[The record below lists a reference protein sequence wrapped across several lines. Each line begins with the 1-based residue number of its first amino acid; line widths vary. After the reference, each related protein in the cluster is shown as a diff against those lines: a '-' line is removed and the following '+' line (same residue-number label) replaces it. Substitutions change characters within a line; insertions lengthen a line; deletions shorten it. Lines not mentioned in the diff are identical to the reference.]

1 MAEPV
6 EATLGGGIRVVAF
19 DAYGTLFDVAA
30 AARQASREPAHAGL
44 RESWPRIAAA
54 WRTRQ
59 LEYTWLRSL
68 AGAHGDFWRVTQDAL
83 DWTLEH
89 EGLHDDA
96 ALRRRLLDLY
106 WELAAYPE
114 AADALQ
120 RLRKAGHSI
129 SILSNGSAQMLEA
142 AVSSA
147 GIANLIDAVIS
158 VDSVGIFKPHP
169 NVYALVCSR
178 FECRPESVAF
188 VSANGW
194 DAAAGS
200 GFGFRAIWANREGA
214 PGERLPWSPEA
225 EVGDLS
231 AVPQA
236 VEAMHKGTS
245 P

>member
-1 MAEPV
+1 MAKPV
-6 EATLGGGIRVVAF
+6 AATPDGGIRVVAF

-30 AARQASREPAHAGL
+30 AARQAAGEPAHVVL

-89 EGLHDDA
+89 EGLHGDA
-96 ALRRRLLDLY
+96 ALRQRLLDLY
-106 WELAAYPE
+106 WQLAAYPE
-114 AADALQ
+114 AANALQ
-120 RLRKAGHSI
+120 RLRATGHSI
-129 SILSNGSAQMLEA
+129 AILSNGSAQMLEA

-147 GIANLIDAVIS
+147 GIASLIDAVIS
-158 VDSVGIFKPHP
+158 VDSVGVFKPHP
-169 NVYALVCSR
+169 DVYALLCSR
-178 FECRPESVAF
+178 FDCPPEFVAF

-200 GFGFRAIWANREGA
+200 GFGFRAIWANRDGA
-214 PGERLPWSPEA
+214 PRERLPWSPEA
-225 EVGDLS
+225 EVSNLS
-231 AVPQA
+231 AVPEA
-236 VEAMHKGTS
+236 VEAMSKGTA